1 MTLDFEEATKA
12 AAKARICLTGP
23 AGAGKTYTALML
35 ASGLGENIAVIDTE
49 RGSASKYVG
58 RNGWAFKTMAPTSF
72 APLSLVDHLGKAS
85 AAGFEVVIIDS
96 FSHYWEG
103 TDGML
108 EQVDRRSG
116 ANKFTSGWKVVRP
129 EERRMLDAVIA
140 YPGHIIVTLRAKQEY
155 VLETNGNGKQEPK
168 RVGMKPIQRDGVEYE
183 FDLVG
188 DLDLSNTLTVSKT
201 RIEGVEMGAAY
212 RQPGM
217 ELAAKVAEFLAEGAP
232 RPTVAEYRGHALQLD
247 TVDELKALF
256 DEVARYQLDG
266 APMLDEDGQ
275 PTILGDFIRACATRI
290 KARGKEL
297 AQEQPGGDA

>member
-1 MTLDFEEATKA
+1 MSLDFEEATKA

-35 ASGLGENIAVIDTE
+35 AFGLGESVAVIDTE

-58 RNGWAFKTMAPTSF
+58 RNGWRFKTMAPTSF

-85 AAGFEVVIIDS
+85 AAGFDVVVIDS
-96 FSHYWEG
+96 LSHYWAG

-116 ANKFTSGWKVVRP
+116 ANKFASGWKVVGP
-129 EERRMLDAVIA
+129 EEKRMIDAILA
-140 YPGHIIVTLRAKQEY
+140 YPGHVVVTLRVKTEY
-155 VLETNGNGKQEPK
+155 VLETDDRGKQVPR
-168 RVGMKPIQRDGVEYE
+168 RVGMKPVQRDGIEHE

-188 DLDLSNTLTVSKT
+188 DLDLSNTLTVAKS
-201 RIEGVEMGAAY
+201 RITGVGIGAVYPNPGVE
-212 RQPGM
+212 
-217 ELAAKVAEFLAEGAP
+217 LAKEIGDFLSEGEP
-232 RPTVAEYRGHALQLD
+232 RPTVGEYRTHALQLD
-247 TVDELKALF
+247 SVQELKELF

-266 APMLDEDGQ
+266 APMLDDEGR

-290 KARGKEL
+290 NARGKEL
-297 AQEQPGGDA
+297 AE